1 VNDTST
7 MMALMRYNDYLHD
20 PLSRCNCTPPYSAE
34 NAISC
39 RSDVNPINGTYPFS
53 SLGHRP
59 HVATDMKLTT
69 ADLIAKLQF
78 IAIAGPPYTEYIPPF
93 QWSKSDYQNLPH
105 LGHPDVFQYQPVLFK
120 WKW

>member
-1 VNDTST
+1 
-7 MMALMRYNDYLHD
+7 MMALMRSNDYLHD

-53 SLGHRP
+53 ALGHRP
-59 HVATDMKLTT
+59 HTATDMKLTT

-78 IAIAGPPYTEYIPPF
+78 IAIGGPPYNEYIPPF

-105 LGHPDVFQYQPVLFK
+105 LGHPDVFQYQPVLFE